1 MTLDLWFADV
11 LPDREGTWFSLRQI
25 YLHGAIE
32 DYAGFDLIVKR
43 DNPDVPTGVY
53 PVVIDVSGVTYDCTA
68 HVWNSSLGTKG
79 LVVLNTDKE
88 NLEDA
93 HLKFLDKSVAI

>member
-11 LPDREGTWFSLRQI
+11 LPATEGPWFSLSQI

-32 DYAGFDLIVKR
+32 EYAGFDLIVKR
-43 DNPDVPTGVY
+43 HNPDVPMGVY

-68 HVWNSSLGTKG
+68 HVWSSSVGTKG
-79 LVVLNTDKE
+79 LVVLNTDKK
-88 NLEDA
+88 NLEYA
-93 HLKFLDKSVAI
+93 HLKFLDKSVWI